1 MIGIEFFLKKKGII
15 MTNDN
20 SNSGSNQTVDPM
32 TMMVLMMQKME
43 AQQAQIATLMAQK
56 ASVVVDEDT
65 AEKKRA
71 RALFKE
77 AGFVTEVKGAGT
89 RYQKVVQTASLS
101 VDQLAELVKSVPGF
115 KGAVTSIYVTLKQD
129 FSPE

>member
-1 MIGIEFFLKKKGII
+1 MS
-15 MTNDN
+15 NDN
-20 SNSGSNQTVDPM
+20 FSGSNQTVDPTAM
-32 TMMVLMMQKME
+32 LLQMMQQMQT
-43 AQQAQIATLMAQK
+43 QQTQIAALMAQK
-56 ASVVVDEDT
+56 ASVAVDEDT

-115 KGAVTSIYVTLKQD
+115 KGSVTSVYVTLKQD

>member
-1 MIGIEFFLKKKGII
+1 MS
-15 MTNDN
+15 NDN
-20 SNSGSNQTVDPM
+20 FSGSNQTVDPTAM
-32 TMMVLMMQKME
+32 LLQMMQQMQ
-43 AQQAQIATLMAQK
+43 AQQAQIAALMAQK
-56 ASVVVDEDT
+56 ASVAVDEDT

-115 KGAVTSIYVTLKQD
+115 KGSVTSVYVTLKQD